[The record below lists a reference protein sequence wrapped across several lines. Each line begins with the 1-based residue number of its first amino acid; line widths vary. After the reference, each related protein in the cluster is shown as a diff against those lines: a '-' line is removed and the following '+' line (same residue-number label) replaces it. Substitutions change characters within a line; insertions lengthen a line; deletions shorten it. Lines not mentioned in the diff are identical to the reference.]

1 MLDASSAII
10 GIVDDASRDI
20 VHRPLAEAAEAEAA
34 RYVIGMR
41 VGDIPLLGPATGDA
55 FNTLAWLAAGQY
67 LALSLGRANF
77 VESDAP
83 RGLRKFML

>member
-1 MLDASSAII
+1 MPSREEDGLVQLEI
-10 GIVDDASRDI
+10 GIHLMLQIEPGSGCLGGAPPHV
-20 VHRPLAEAAEAEAA
+20 
-34 RYVIGMR
+34 
-41 VGDIPLLGPATGDA
+41 GPATGDA

-83 RGLRKFML
+83 RGLRKVML